1 MVTMVVVMTVMTII
15 TITFSTTIIT
25 ITFSTTIITITFS
38 TTIITIT
45 FSTTIIT
52 ITFSTTIITFSTT
65 IMMSTMIT
73 ALEYFSFH
81 VDPNCHWSKTT
92 CIAGELCKNAKYV
105 CPPLQLDE
113 VSPHSCGVSSYDMNQ
128 SEGLSKYSAETGRSL
143 CQSILFPGLSRKQPG
158 PVVRRLARGFS
169 AIVNMLEKL

>member
-1 MVTMVVVMTVMTII
+1 MAIMVIMVVVMTVMTII
-15 TITFSTTIIT
+15 TFSTTIIT
-25 ITFSTTIITITFS
+25 
-38 TTIITIT
+38 
-45 FSTTIIT
+45 
-52 ITFSTTIITFSTT
+52 ITFSTT

-92 CIAGELCKNAKYV
+92 CIAGDLCKNAKYV

-128 SEGLSKYSAETGRSL
+128 GDEGLSKYSAETGRSL
-143 CQSILFPGLSRKQPG
+143 CQSILFPRLSRKQPG

>member
-1 MVTMVVVMTVMTII
+1 MVTMVVVTTVVTII

-25 ITFSTTIITITFS
+25 ITFSTTIIT
-38 TTIITIT
+38 
-45 FSTTIIT
+45 
-52 ITFSTTIITFSTT
+52 ITFSTT

-169 AIVNMLEKL
+169 AVVNMLEKV